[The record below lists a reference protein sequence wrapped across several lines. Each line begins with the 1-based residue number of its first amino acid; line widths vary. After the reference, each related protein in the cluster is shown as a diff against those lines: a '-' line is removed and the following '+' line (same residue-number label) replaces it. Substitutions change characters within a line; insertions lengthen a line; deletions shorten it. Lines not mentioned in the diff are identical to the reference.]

1 MTGEVK
7 ILERRDT
14 SFFFVFPE
22 AAPGETELLTIWEVS
37 LFLFC
42 SETYLAY
49 FSRMSIL
56 MGENE
61 PMREGLRDV
70 PDSDYR

>member
-14 SFFFVFPE
+14 PLFFVFPE
-22 AAPGETELLTIWEVS
+22 TARGETELLKIWEVS
-37 LFLFC
+37 LFFFC

-56 MGENE
+56 WGKTN
-61 PMREGLRDV
+61 R
-70 PDSDYR
+70 